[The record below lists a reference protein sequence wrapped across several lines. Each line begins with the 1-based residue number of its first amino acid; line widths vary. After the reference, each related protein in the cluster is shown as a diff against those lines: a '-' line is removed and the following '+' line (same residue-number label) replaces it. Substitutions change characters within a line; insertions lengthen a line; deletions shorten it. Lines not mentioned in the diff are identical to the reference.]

1 MNVWLVLRPLTFL
14 FDDVFILILVGRH
27 TLGVLIVISCQFG
40 SKTTT
45 KGLPGEFFFVFPLR
59 INLSTALKNTVD
71 AVSNELEVASLFSL
85 SPGGELV

>member
-1 MNVWLVLRPLTFL
+1 MHTHRQIHTLTNAVRCFELEKGGQILKVWLVLHPLTSL

-45 KGLPGEFFFVFPLR
+45 KGLPGEFFLFVFP
-59 INLSTALKNTVD
+59 S
-71 AVSNELEVASLFSL
+71 E
-85 SPGGELV
+85 